1 MVATGLGEEGRL
13 KATQEVKSAGD
24 GEMGGEVEGVGL
36 LISRA

>member
-13 KATQEVKSAGD
+13 KAMQEVKSAGD